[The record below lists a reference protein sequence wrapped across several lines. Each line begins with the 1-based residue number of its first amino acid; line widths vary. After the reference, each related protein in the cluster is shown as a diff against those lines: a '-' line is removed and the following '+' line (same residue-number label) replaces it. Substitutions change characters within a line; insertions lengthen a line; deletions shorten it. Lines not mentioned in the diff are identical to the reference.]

1 MNARVGIGLSL
12 LALEGF
18 AILYLFLPSVRK
30 RTSGPWLIAAG
41 VLGSILG
48 LAVFEPPDI
57 LSVERW
63 RLPFDHDD
71 EVAMSLFGPRWI
83 GLPNFL
89 LGVGFPF
96 LALAIRALVV
106 GKGKELPKAD

>member
-1 MNARVGIGLSL
+1 MG
-12 LALEGF
+12 
-18 AILYLFLPSVRK
+18 RK

-63 RLPFDHDD
+63 PMPFDRDD
-71 EVAMSLFGPRWI
+71 DVAMSVFGPYWI
-83 GLPNFL
+83 DLPNFL
-89 LGVGFPF
+89 IGVGFPF
-96 LALAIRALVV
+96 LALAIRALVL
-106 GKGKELPKAD
+106 GKGKEAPKAD